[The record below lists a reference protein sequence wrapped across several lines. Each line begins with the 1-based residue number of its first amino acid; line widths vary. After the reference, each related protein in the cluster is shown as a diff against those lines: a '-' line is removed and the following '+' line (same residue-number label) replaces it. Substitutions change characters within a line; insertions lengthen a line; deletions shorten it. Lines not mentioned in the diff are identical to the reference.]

1 METLA
6 NHLLWQQVAEVQISY
21 RNPVRPSQRP
31 KLTSSKEVYSLLINC
46 WNAERIEY
54 AEEFKILLL
63 NTGNR
68 VLGIYQV
75 SAGGIDATPVDAKV
89 IFTAALKANASA
101 LILVH
106 NHPSGN
112 LIPSDPDI
120 LLTKKIEQAARLLDI
135 RILDH
140 LIISPDG
147 YYSFKDSG
155 RL

>member
-6 NHLLWQQVAEVQISY
+6 NHHVWQQVAEVQISY

-46 WNAERIEY
+46 WNAGRIEY

-68 VLGIYQV
+68 LLGIYQV
-75 SAGGIDATPVDAKV
+75 SAGGIDSTPVDAKV

-120 LLTKKIEQAARLLDI
+120 LLTKKIEQAAKLLDI
-135 RILDH
+135 YILDH

>member
-6 NHLLWQQVAEVQISY
+6 NHLLWQQLAEVQISY

-31 KLTSSKEVYSLLINC
+31 KLTSSKEVYSLLISY

-68 VLGIYQV
+68 VLGIYEV
-75 SAGGIDATPVDAKV
+75 SAGGVDAKV

-112 LIPSDPDI
+112 LLPSDQDI
-120 LLTKKIEQAARLLDI
+120 LLTKKIAQAARLLDI
-135 RILDH
+135 RVLDH

-147 YYSFKDSG
+147 YFSFRD
-155 RL
+155 

>member
-1 METLA
+1 METQQ
-6 NHLLWQQVAEVQISY
+6 NQQEWQQVAEVRISY
-21 RNPVRPSQRP
+21 QNPVRPSQRP
-31 KLTSSKEVYSLLINC
+31 KLTSSKEVYSLLLTC

-112 LIPSDPDI
+112 LVPSDPDI
-120 LLTKKIEQAARLLDI
+120 LLTKKIDQAARLLDI
-135 RILDH
+135 RVLDH
-140 LIISPDG
+140 LIITPDG